1 MRISHKIKRNL
12 DFLREV
18 SLNLEDMEKIDQSQ
32 DKESIST
39 RLLALR
45 EKLDL
50 TQREMSKLF
59 GVALRT
65 WQDWEYANTKPPGSV
80 LVLLNHFEINPPVVS
95 GPAEVCKQLRAKL
108 NLRKKD
114 MADLFDCTATTWG
127 QWERGIRKPQPETFD
142 KIKKKLEEIP

>member
-1 MRISHKIKRNL
+1 MRISYKIKRNL

-18 SLNLEDMEKIDQSQ
+18 RLNSGDMEKIDNHQ

-45 EKLDL
+45 EKLNL

-80 LVLLNHFEINPPVVS
+80 VVLLNHFETNPPTVS
-95 GPAEVCKQLRAKL
+95 DPAEVCKQLRAKL

-127 QWERGIRKPQPETFD
+127 QWERGIRKPHPETFD
-142 KIKKKLEEIP
+142 KVKKKLEELS